1 VDGAIGEY
9 RTAIELNPSQSR
21 TYYQLAL
28 ALETKQDQ
36 AGEEHALEQALAAD
50 NHYAPAHCEIGK
62 TLMDE
67 NRLADAV
74 SHLTA
79 AIQYNT
85 SSEEAYYL
93 LVRAYARLGEKDK
106 SNAMVRLLIA
116 VKKANRPNGENS
128 AKNKDSNHHAADLAT
143 NP

>member
-1 VDGAIGEY
+1 MDGAIGEY

-62 TLMDE
+62 ILMDE
-67 NRLADAV
+67 NRLAM
-74 SHLTA
+74 
-79 AIQYNT
+79 
-85 SSEEAYYL
+85 
-93 LVRAYARLGEKDK
+93 R
-106 SNAMVRLLIA
+106 
-116 VKKANRPNGENS
+116 
-128 AKNKDSNHHAADLAT
+128 
-143 NP
+143 